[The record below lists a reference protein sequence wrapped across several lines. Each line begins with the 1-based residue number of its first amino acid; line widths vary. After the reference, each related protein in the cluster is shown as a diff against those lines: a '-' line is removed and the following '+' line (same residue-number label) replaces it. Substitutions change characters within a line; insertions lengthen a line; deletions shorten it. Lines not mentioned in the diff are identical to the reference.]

1 VGSVSIVIP
10 TLNRPKALERAVA
23 SALAQTDLADLEVE
37 IEILVVDNSA
47 DGNARA
53 LVETMASGARW
64 PLRYISMPVPGVAN
78 ARNAGVLAARGR
90 WVAFLDDDEQ
100 ASETWLS
107 QHIRTA
113 RRSGA
118 QAVFGP
124 VTAKA
129 EGGREIGPLA
139 PYFSRHFDRVDGE
152 DVTDLAPYLGTNNS
166 MFDRESCLGGAGGPF
181 DTSLNETGG
190 EDTLL
195 LRHLVRQGKR
205 LAWSAG
211 AEVTEW
217 VPERRLNWAYVRKRT
232 FLSGQ
237 IRVLT
242 HHKAQPVEWS
252 RIAFWMAAGLAQIVL
267 HGVAAILIAPFD
279 RIRAEKARVKV
290 RGGLG
295 KVLWMQR
302 FRPALYGSGLVS

>member
-1 VGSVSIVIP
+1 MGSVSIVIP
-10 TLNRPKALERAVA
+10 TLNRPKALQRAVA
-23 SALAQTDLADLEVE
+23 SALAQSDLAEIEVE
-37 IEILVVDNSA
+37 ILVIDNSS
-47 DGNARA
+47 DGNARE
-53 LVETMASGARW
+53 LVEAMAAGVNR

-78 ARNAGVLAARGR
+78 ARNAGVGAAQGR
-90 WVAFLDDDEQ
+90 WVAFLDDDEE
-100 ASETWLS
+100 ASGIWLS
-107 QHIRTA
+107 RHVEIA

-124 VTAKA
+124 VSAKA
-129 EGGREIGPLA
+129 EGDREIGPLA
-139 PYFSRHFDRVDGE
+139 PYFSRHFDRMDGE

-166 MFDRESCLGGAGGPF
+166 MFERASCLQGEGGPF

-195 LRHLVRQGKR
+195 LKRLVDEGKR
-205 LAWSAG
+205 FAWSAE
-211 AEVTEW
+211 ANVTEW
-217 VPERRLNWAYVRKRT
+217 VPERRLNWAYVRKRK

-252 RIAFWMAAGLAQIVL
+252 RIAFWMCAGMAQIVL
-267 HGVAAILIAPFD
+267 HGITAIATAPFD
-279 RIRAEKARVKV
+279 RIRSEKARVKV

>member
-1 VGSVSIVIP
+1 MGSVSIVIP
-10 TLNRPKALERAVA
+10 TLNRPKALQRAVA
-23 SALAQTDLADLEVE
+23 SALAQTDLADLD

-47 DGNARA
+47 DGNAGA
-53 LVETMASGARW
+53 LVETIAPGANW
-64 PLRYISMPVPGVAN
+64 PVRYISMPVPGVAN
-78 ARNAGVLAARGR
+78 ARNAGVTAAQGR

-107 QHIRTA
+107 RHVETA

-118 QAVFGP
+118 SAVFGP

-129 EGGREIGPLA
+129 EGGRKIGPLA
-139 PYFSRHFDRVDGE
+139 PYFSRQFDRTDGE

-166 MFDRESCLGGAGGPF
+166 MFDRESCLQGDGGPF

-195 LRHLVRQGKR
+195 LKRLVDEGKR
-205 LAWSAG
+205 FAWSEKAD
-211 AEVTEW
+211 VTEW
-217 VPERRLNWAYVRKRT
+217 VPERRLNWAYVRKRK

-242 HHKAQPVEWS
+242 HHKAQPAEWS
-252 RIAFWMAAGLAQIVL
+252 RIAFWMCVGMAQIVL
-267 HGVAAILIAPFD
+267 HGIAAVVTAPFD
-279 RIRAEKARVKV
+279 KVRSEKARVKV